1 LSIFGLL
8 LRIISEDI
16 NFEERGAPVNKLLCG
31 LRCNQAMKKLS
42 EGDKSSLTV
51 LYDCM
56 ADQMYALAFSI
67 LKNPA
72 DAEDLVQNT
81 FIKLWQEQKEF
92 DSRDHIRAWLI
103 RVAVN
108 EGKKHLRSPWR
119 SHVPYEEYAAS
130 LNFPAPEQQ
139 EVWQEV
145 MALPRKYRMPIY
157 LHYYE
162 GYTTQE
168 IARLLGI
175 PHATVRTQLRRG
187 RQLLRTQLQEVEFDE
202 I

>member
-1 LSIFGLL
+1 MLTQEQFTQIVQTY
-8 LRIISEDI
+8 I
-16 NFEERGAPVNKLLCG
+16 N
-31 LRCNQAMKKLS
+31 
-42 EGDKSSLTV
+42 TV
-51 LYDCM
+51 FRV
-56 ADQMYALAFSI
+56 ALHYT
-67 LKNPA
+67 KNPA

-108 EGKKHLRSPWR
+108 EGKKHLCSPWR

-175 PHATVRTQLRRG
+175 PHATVRTQLSRG